1 MNLYDPTQDEFLLY
15 ANERKERFLNRRAS
29 KAEHQGEFKK
39 PKRAVLKQASKW
51 SFSFQDLDD
60 GY

>member
-29 KAEHQGEFKK
+29 KAEHQAEFSK
-39 PKRAVLKQASKW
+39 PKRATLKQASKW
-51 SFSFQDLDD
+51 AFSSLDLDD
-60 GY
+60 CY